1 MLKNTL
7 KHPENTNKTCF
18 EAFWEILENPVL
30 GSKMWF
36 SAQISNYAKIPWNTQ
51 KIPTKHVLRLFKKF
65 LKIRF
70 SAQKSGS
77 RPRCRQML
85 KILWN
90 TQKTPTKHALRHFK
104 KFLKIRFLA
113 EKSGSRLIC
122 RIMLKYHE
130 TLRKHQLNMF
140 WGFLRNSR
148 KSGSRL
154 KNPVL
159 GSKMW
164 FSAQISNYAKIPWN
178 TQKTPT
184 GHVLRHFKKFL
195 KIRFLAEKSGS
206 RLICRIMLKYHE
218 TLRKHQLNMF
228 WGFLRNSRKSGSRL
242 KNPVLGSK
250 MWFSAQISNYAK
262 IPWNTQNTPTEHV
275 LRLLKNFL
283 KIRFS
288 AQTSGSRLRCRTML
302 KIHWNSGNTN

>member
-1 MLKNTL
+1 MLKKNTL
-7 KHPENTNKTCF
+7 KHTENTNKTCF
-18 EAFWEILENPVL
+18 EAFWEILENSVI

-36 SAQISNYAKIPWNTQ
+36 SAQISNYSKIPWNTQ
-51 KIPTKHVLRLFKKF
+51 KTPTKHVLRLFTKF

-77 RPRCRQML
+77 RPRCRTML
-85 KILWN
+85 EILWN

-130 TLRKHQLNMF
+130 TLRNHQLNMF
-140 WGFLRNSR
+140 WGFLKNSW

-154 KNPVL
+154 NKNR
-159 GSKMW
+159 
-164 FSAQISNYAKIPWN
+164 FSTKISNYAKIPWN

-184 GHVLRHFKKFL
+184 K
-195 KIRFLAEKSGS
+195 
-206 RLICRIMLKYHE
+206 
-218 TLRKHQLNMF
+218 
-228 WGFLRNSRKSGSRL
+228 
-242 KNPVLGSK
+242 
-250 MWFSAQISNYAK
+250 
-262 IPWNTQNTPTEHV
+262 HV
-275 LRLLKNFL
+275 LRLLKKFL

-302 KIHWNSGNTN
+302 KIPWNSENTN